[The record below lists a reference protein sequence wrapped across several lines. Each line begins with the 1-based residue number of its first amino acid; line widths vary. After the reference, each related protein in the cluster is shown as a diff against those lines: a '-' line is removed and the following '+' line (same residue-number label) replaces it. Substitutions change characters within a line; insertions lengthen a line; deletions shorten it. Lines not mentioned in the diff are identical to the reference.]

1 MLTDTHCHIYKE
13 YYEDIDKLM
22 LKIKK
27 SGIDRIIN
35 NACNYESCLEV
46 LELVKKY
53 EEMYCVLGLHP
64 EENLEDIDKVIKLL
78 EKNFNNSKVIG
89 VGEIGLDY
97 YYTKDTRE
105 EQIDVLN
112 RQLEFAE
119 LHNLPVVIHSREAT
133 GDMLDILKQYNLK
146 GVIHCFNGSV
156 EVAKEYIKL
165 GYKLGINGVVTF
177 KNCKLIDVIKE
188 IGIDSLVYETDSPYL
203 TPVPFRG
210 QKNDPCYTNNVVD
223 FVASNLGIE
232 RGKLVKISNRNIKD
246 IFDIQFYTWY
256 IININE
262 GGILKYFIR
271 FFKILVILV
280 AIFGI
285 SKINVEKDNGVVFND
300 NSNKVLDLTAMAIKM
315 EEIRMQ
321 DLYYP
326 LDTYVGNLTGYV
338 ANCPLCGGTLGC
350 TGQNVLDGTT
360 TYNDSQYGTVRIM
373 ASSTSLQCGSIVS
386 YMSNNEKVTAIVLDR
401 GVTGTNLDLLVSS
414 NEEAYS
420 IGRKNITYDVLRFG
434 WSRSNS

>member
-1 MLTDTHCHIYKE
+1 MLTDTHCHIYRE

-64 EENLEDIDKVIKLL
+64 EEDLEDIDKVIELL
-78 EKNFNNSKVIG
+78 EKNFNNNKLIG

-105 EQIDVLN
+105 EQIDILN
-112 RQLEFAE
+112 RQLKFAE

-210 QKNDPCYTNNVVD
+210 QKNDPSYTNSVVD

-232 RGKLVKISNRNIKD
+232 RGELVKISNRNIKD
-246 IFDIQFYTWY
+246 IFDI
-256 IININE
+256 
-262 GGILKYFIR
+262 
-271 FFKILVILV
+271 
-280 AIFGI
+280 
-285 SKINVEKDNGVVFND
+285 
-300 NSNKVLDLTAMAIKM
+300 
-315 EEIRMQ
+315 
-321 DLYYP
+321 
-326 LDTYVGNLTGYV
+326 
-338 ANCPLCGGTLGC
+338 
-350 TGQNVLDGTT
+350 
-360 TYNDSQYGTVRIM
+360 
-373 ASSTSLQCGSIVS
+373 
-386 YMSNNEKVTAIVLDR
+386 
-401 GVTGTNLDLLVSS
+401 
-414 NEEAYS
+414 
-420 IGRKNITYDVLRFG
+420 
-434 WSRSNS
+434 